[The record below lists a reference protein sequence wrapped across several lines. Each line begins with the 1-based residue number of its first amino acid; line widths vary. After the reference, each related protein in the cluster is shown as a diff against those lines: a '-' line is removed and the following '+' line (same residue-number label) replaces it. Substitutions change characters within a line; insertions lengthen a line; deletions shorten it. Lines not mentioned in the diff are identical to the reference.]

1 MRFKVGNKIFLRV
14 FTGFGTLVLAITMVI
29 ALMIIPWQQ
38 RSLQQIM
45 YTQAI
50 TISQSIVQ
58 ACSDAMISQ
67 DFSFIVEHNVDVL
80 ENNSGIRYVMVSP
93 LRGELIWIEPKHW
106 QLLDEPDQRFVGF
119 ETEQDNFHFIA
130 IDTATRVYHFV
141 YPVRFSGIEWGW
153 LHIGFSTE
161 QYDKYISNMYQQLL
175 IIAGVSILIILL
187 FGYFFARWITLPVA
201 RISQLATQVAKGDL
215 SVKSE
220 IDRDDEM
227 GVLSKSFNQMVLSL
241 KDSKEHLEHYNEELE
256 QEVAR
261 RTQQLDELNHS
272 LDQRVKD
279 EVAQRQKQEE
289 LLIHQ
294 SRLAAMGEMIGAI
307 AHQWR
312 QPLNALGLVLQNIE
326 LTHKRGK
333 LDDDFMSR
341 SLEKSERLINKMS
354 TTIDDF
360 RNFFKPNKHA
370 ERFYICEV
378 IDSVTELLDATLR
391 NSNISLT
398 LDCDSRLS
406 IKGFQ
411 GEFSQVMLNLLNNAK
426 DTLQERKTPAPK
438 INIEVKRHRPGRI
451 LVKVSDNAGGIPEQI
466 RHKIY
471 DPYFSTRPEGK
482 GTGIGLYMSKMIV
495 ENNMNGSL
503 KAYNDKEGAV
513 FVIEIPELPF
523 GIEKKQA
530 G

>member
-1 MRFKVGNKIFLRV
+1 MIGNKIFLRV
-14 FTGFGTLVLAITMVI
+14 FSVFGTLMLVIVMVI
-29 ALMIIPWQQ
+29 ALMVIPWQQ

-67 DFSFIVEHNVDVL
+67 DFSFIVEHNVEVL

-93 LRGELIWIEPKHW
+93 LRGALIWIEPQHW
-106 QLLDEPDQRFVGF
+106 KVLDKPNQRFVGY
-119 ETEQDNFHFIA
+119 ETDRDNFHFIE
-130 IDTATRVYHFV
+130 IDPETRVYHFV

-161 QYDKYISNMYQQLL
+161 QYDVYLRNMYQQLL
-175 IIAGVSILIILL
+175 MIAGVSILLILVV
-187 FGYFFARWITLPVA
+187 GYFFARWITLPVA
-201 RISQLATQVAKGDL
+201 TISQLATQVAKGDF
-215 SVKSE
+215 SVRSDIE
-220 IDRDDEM
+220 RADEV
-227 GVLSKSFNQMVLSL
+227 GILSKSFNQMVLSL
-241 KDSKEHLEHYNEELE
+241 KDSKDQLEHYNEELE
-256 QEVAR
+256 QEVAK
-261 RTQQLDELNHS
+261 RTRQLDELNQS

-312 QPLNALGLVLQNIE
+312 QPLNALGLVMQNIE
-326 LTHKRGK
+326 LTYRRGM
-333 LDDDFMSR
+333 LDEAFMAR
-341 SLEKSERLINKMS
+341 SMEKSQRLITKMS

-360 RNFFKPNKHA
+360 RNFFKPNKHS
-370 ERFYICEV
+370 ERFNLCDV
-378 IDSVTELLDATLR
+378 IMSVIELLEATLR
-391 NSNISLT
+391 NNNIKLT
-398 LDCDSRLS
+398 LVCDKQLS

-426 DTLQERKTPAPK
+426 DTLQERKTPLPI
-438 INIEVKRHRPGRI
+438 INVEVKQHKPGWVIVR
-451 LVKVSDNAGGIPEQI
+451 VSDNAGGIPQNI
-466 RHKIY
+466 LHKIY

-495 ENNMNGSL
+495 ENNMHGSL
-503 KAYNDKEGAV
+503 RAYNDERGAI
-513 FVIEIPELPF
+513 FVIEVPELP
-523 GIEKKQA
+523 GYPLMKSIP
-530 G
+530 

>member
-1 MRFKVGNKIFLRV
+1 MSVRFGNKIFLRV
-14 FTGFGTLVLAITMVI
+14 FIVFGTLMLAITMVI
-29 ALMIIPWQQ
+29 ALMIIPLQQ

-50 TISQSIVQ
+50 TVSQSIVQ

-67 DFSFIVEHNVDVL
+67 DFSFIVEHNVEVL

-93 LRGELIWIEPKHW
+93 LRGQPIWIEPKHW
-106 QLLDEPDQRFVGF
+106 ELLGMPDQRFVSY
-119 ETEQDNFHFIA
+119 EKERDNFHFIS
-130 IDTATRVYHFV
+130 ISPNTRVYHFV

-153 LHIGFSTE
+153 LHIGFSTD
-161 QYDKYISNMYQQLL
+161 QYDQYISDMYKQLL
-175 IIAGVSILIILL
+175 TIAGISILIIILI
-187 FGYFFARWITLPVA
+187 GYFFARWITLPVA
-201 RISQLATQVAKGDL
+201 MISKLATQVAEGDF

-220 IDRDDEM
+220 IVRNDEM
-227 GVLSKSFNQMVLSL
+227 GILSESFNQMVLSL
-241 KDSKEHLEHYNEELE
+241 KESKEHLEHYNEELE
-256 QEVAR
+256 QEVAI
-261 RTQQLDELNHS
+261 RTQELDELNQS

-326 LTHKRGK
+326 LTYRRGR
-333 LDDDFMSR
+333 LDDAFMDR
-341 SLEKSERLINKMS
+341 CMEKSERLITKMS

-370 ERFYICEV
+370 ERFYLRDV
-378 IDSVTELLDATLR
+378 IDSVIELLDATLR
-391 NSNISLT
+391 NNNIKLT
-398 LDCDSRLS
+398 LVCDNRFSV
-406 IKGFQ
+406 KGFQ

-426 DTLQERKTPAPK
+426 DTLQERKTPEPK
-438 INIEVKRHRPGRI
+438 IRVEVKQPKPGWLI
-451 LVKVSDNAGGIPEQI
+451 VMVSDNAGGIPENI
-466 RHKIY
+466 LHKIY
-471 DPYFSTRPEGK
+471 DPYFSTRPEGT

-495 ENNMNGSL
+495 ENNMHGSL
-503 KAYNDKEGAV
+503 RAYNEKEGAV
-513 FVIEIPELPF
+513 FVIEIPELP
-523 GIEKKQA
+523 GY
-530 G
+530 